1 MRRIVSRFLTVGI
14 MVGVALVLFLL
25 VWLID
30 LNSPINRSHP
40 SVPANT
46 TDPGT
51 STGVSTYD
59 RLVEQVT
66 PADGKTIRVIWGNM
80 GQMLMNA
87 GAIDLDQ
94 FEAQYGRFSDEQRE
108 ILLGESLQEIT
119 FTADNIQFW
128 TNVLW
133 SLGLTQ
139 QSRVLGE
146 GLIIQREAE
155 VPIDSYAS
163 TGGWILGSKDPTE
176 LYNSTRLIELTPEQ
190 DEMVYRVAEHIFRP
204 CCGNHTAYPDCN
216 HGMAV
221 LGLLEL
227 MASQGASEED
237 LYEAAL
243 TFNSYAFSGT
253 YLTLAAYFDGQGTAW
268 LQVDAATV
276 LGPEYSSAQGA
287 RLIAAQ
293 VGPIPGAP
301 SRGGS
306 CST

>member
-1 MRRIVSRFLTVGI
+1 
-14 MVGVALVLFLL
+14 
-25 VWLID
+25 
-30 LNSPINRSHP
+30 
-40 SVPANT
+40 
-46 TDPGT
+46 
-51 STGVSTYD
+51 
-59 RLVEQVT
+59 
-66 PADGKTIRVIWGNM
+66 
-80 GQMLMNA
+80 
-87 GAIDLDQ
+87 LDK
-94 FEAQYGRFSDEQRE
+94 FEAQYGRFSDEQRA
-108 ILLGESLQEIT
+108 ILLGDNLQEIT

-139 QSRVLGE
+139 QSSVLGE
-146 GLIIQREAE
+146 GLMIQREAE
-155 VPIDSYAS
+155 VPIGNYAS

-190 DEMVYRVAEHIFRP
+190 DEMVYQVAEHIFRP

-287 RLIAAQ
+287 TRIAAQ

-306 CST
+306 CSA